1 MASLNS
7 FDFTGRLGRDPEL
20 RTVAGDK
27 QVCNLT
33 VAVDT
38 YGQKP
43 DLWIDVSVWG
53 ASAENCAKY
62 LAKGR
67 EVAVH
72 GQIDELHVYEKKDGT
87 QGSSLRVSTRDVSFI
102 GPRGDTQQTIPASD
116 VPSDFAPVSGAA
128 SGGGHVAPDDD
139 IPFAWEGTRDY
150 DERKIHNCRPV

>member
-38 YGQKP
+38 YGDKP
-43 DLWIDVSVWG
+43 TLWIDLSVWG
-53 ASAENCAKY
+53 AGAENCAKY
-62 LAKGR
+62 LTKGR

-102 GPRGDTQQTIPASD
+102 GPRDDSATRRDQSD
-116 VPSDFAPVSGAA
+116 VPSDFAPAT
-128 SGGGHVAPDDD
+128 SGGQQAPDDD
-139 IPFAWEGTRDY
+139 IPF
-150 DERKIHNCRPV
+150 

>member
-20 RTVAGDK
+20 RTISGDK

-33 VAVDT
+33 VAIDT
-38 YGQKP
+38 YGDKP
-43 DLWIDVSVWG
+43 TLWIDLSVWG
-53 ASAENCAKY
+53 AGAENCAKY

-67 EVAVH
+67 EIAVH
-72 GQIDELHVYEKKDGT
+72 GQIDELHVFEKKDGT

-116 VPSDFAPVSGAA
+116 VPSDFAPATSSSG
-128 SGGGHVAPDDD
+128 SDDSED

-150 DERKIHNCRPV
+150 DERRVHNCRPF

>member
-20 RTVAGDK
+20 RTVSGDK
-27 QVCNLT
+27 EVCNLT

-38 YGQKP
+38 YGDKP
-43 DLWIDVSVWG
+43 TLWIDVSVWG
-53 ASAENCAKY
+53 TGAANCAKY
-62 LAKGR
+62 LTKGR

-102 GPRGDTQQTIPASD
+102 GPKGDVAPSTPASD
-116 VPSDFAPVSGAA
+116 IPSDFAPATT
-128 SGGGHVAPDDD
+128 SGGGGDDD
-139 IPFAWEGTRDY
+139 IPF
-150 DERKIHNCRPV
+150 